1 MPEYPA
7 GIRNDAMN
15 NHLAEEGMH
24 PVYPEG
30 DTGVAKSRNIHK
42 VAILAVPAFVPFDI
56 SIPYQVFPLV
66 RLGDGCAP
74 YEICFCGPEAA
85 VGSREYSICAA
96 YPYEHA
102 LSCDTIMVPG
112 VYDPFGVADE
122 DLFSMLRMAAAKGI
136 RIASICTGACLL
148 AASGVLDG
156 LSATS
161 HWKITQAL
169 AQRYPA
175 VQVVPDVLFVDN
187 GQVLTSAGLASGL
200 DLCLHIIRKDYGVSV
215 AERIADFFVMPLER
229 EAGHCQVIRRYPAH
243 EKDRLAELQLWIL
256 ENLHKELSLEGLAGQ
271 VCMSTRTLHRRF
283 REQTGDAPMVWVT
296 KARIRRAQALL
307 ESGGMSV
314 EQIAAVT
321 GFGSAT
327 ALRDGFRRHVGSS
340 PSAWR
345 RAFVRRE
352 GSS

>member
-15 NHLAEEGMH
+15 KHSVNDGIH
-24 PVYPEG
+24 PAYPADG
-30 DTGVAKSRNIHK
+30 SGVAKSRNAHK
-42 VAILAVPAFVPFDI
+42 VAILAVPDFVPFDI

-66 RLGDGCAP
+66 RLADGLAP
-74 YEICFCGPEAA
+74 YETCFCGPEDAA
-85 VGSREYSICAA
+85 GSREFSIRAVHS
-96 YPYEHA
+96 YEHA
-102 LSCDTIMVPG
+102 LLCDTIMVPG
-112 VYDPFGVADE
+112 VYDPFGVDDE
-122 DLFSMLRMAAAKGI
+122 ALFSMLRMAAAKGI

-161 HWKITQAL
+161 HWEITQAL

-200 DLCLHIIRKDYGVSV
+200 DLCLHIIRKDYGVSA

-271 VCMSTRTLHRRF
+271 VCMSSRTLHRRF
-283 REQTGDAPMVWVT
+283 REQAGDAPMVWVA

-307 ESGGMSV
+307 ESGSMSV

-345 RAFVRRE
+345 RAFARRE
-352 GSS
+352 AS